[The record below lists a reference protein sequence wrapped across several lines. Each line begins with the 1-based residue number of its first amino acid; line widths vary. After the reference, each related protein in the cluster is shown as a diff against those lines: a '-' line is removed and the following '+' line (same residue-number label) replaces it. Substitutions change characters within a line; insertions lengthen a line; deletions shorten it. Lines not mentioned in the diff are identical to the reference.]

1 MRKISI
7 IAAISAATLA
17 LLSSC
22 DEKNES
28 KTSSSDLVSNNF
40 VDSYILLSAND
51 EMSDSELDEAA
62 LILGRRAND
71 LQIMYRTYVDYDSD
85 SVRIDFK
92 YEDNSAEELLET
104 IADKNI
110 IEFRKGSDY
119 SSGEPILDNN
129 DIDSAEPMMISGT
142 NEFLVSVKFNED
154 GCRKFDEV
162 TGELVGTDVPLSIWF
177 DGELISAP
185 LVNTRISNGNANI
198 SGNFDLESASDLA
211 KKISSEPLKYDF
223 SVTEHEFETAYK

>member
-1 MRKISI
+1 MRKTSI
-7 IAAISAATLA
+7 IAAIAAVTLT

-28 KTSSSDLVSNNF
+28 KTSSSELVSNNF
-40 VDSYILLSAND
+40 IDSYILLSAN
-51 EMSDSELDEAA
+51 EKMSDSELDEAA

-92 YEDNSAEELLET
+92 YEDYSADVLLET

-119 SSGEPILDNN
+119 LSSELVLHNN
-129 DIDSAEPMMISGT
+129 DIASAYPMMTADT
-142 NEFLVSVKFNED
+142 NEILVSVKFNED
-154 GCRKFDEV
+154 GCRKFDEI
-162 TGELVGTDVPLSIWF
+162 TGELAGTDVPLSIWV

-185 LVNTRISNGNANI
+185 LVNTRISDGNAVI
-198 SGNFDLESASDLA
+198 SGNFDFESASELA
-211 KKISSEPLKYDF
+211 QKMCSEPLKYDF
-223 SVTEHEFETAYK
+223 SVAEHEFETAYK